1 MDNRHDPLQI
11 LINRKDGKSLMND
24 NNTDEILK
32 MNRFIANNVTISNG
46 FNLFIYHNI
55 CSVYCNDSNDI
66 VLTFIKAAIN
76 MNDRFSSSLAFTFPK
91 ARIFEKYIFMG
102 YSIVDLHYSEH
113 DATIVDSFKLF
124 ILHFMINL
132 NLPDGTRIT
141 KNFESQLRTLLT
153 LATYECKDLEYVLF
167 SRDREIEEQRKI
179 TLTALPFLGAIFAV
193 LSPAMTLVTSCG
205 ILWNI
210 GLPFSNI
217 LIVVLFL
224 IIIIGVDDSFF
235 ILAAW
240 RHSKV
245 LNPKISSMDC
255 DQKLYGM
262 TRTNYI
268 LLILA
273 FQYITLT
280 NRCRRK
286 YRRKY
291 QERVISYLGTEV
303 NTDFDIENL
312 YLENLTMNAISRQLQ
327 HFNLSEA
334 FVSILVFIQCQILL
348 MFLFGINLIVWLKKL
363 ETIPKFGMGSNETV
377 LWTRDFANAI
387 AFWDDESNFWQQDKL
402 LSTFREYEIDEKF
415 VITEA
420 LGYLHLWNVRLDA
433 ISLISLIMSISFSVD
448 YSAHICYHYVAQK
461 VSRRS
466 HQPISIIIG
475 LDSNIED
482 LSIASST
489 NSAIHSN
496 VDSRERFLV
505 TFKNVGWPVM
515 QSGLST
521 LSGILPM
528 IMVKAYV
535 VVVFWKTVLLL
546 IVLGMIHALT
556 NHFLNLLSIDYA
568 VPELLPILNEAKKLF
583 LTEPTLL
590 DVEVPCV
597 IIGDIHGQYE
607 DLHRIFSVLGTGR
620 KSGAVKR
627 RFVFLGDYVDRGM
640 NSLETICCL
649 LAHKLMFP
657 KMFNLLRGNHESP
670 DINRT
675 YGFQLELER
684 RFPTNNEGYMLW
696 NAFNELF
703 ACLPLAAIIHN
714 KILCIHG
721 GIGPELKSLNDIRKI
736 KRPMQDPMVSSL
748 ACSLLWSDPMLDLK
762 GFIKNSLRGAGY
774 FFGED
779 TVIACCEQLN
789 IDLIVR
795 AHQNNKCAIL
805 QVEKD
810 LRVGFI
816 LLCPVTPEIQG
827 KLSF

>member
-1 MDNRHDPLQI
+1 MSRAEEKAL
-11 LINRKDGKSLMND
+11 
-24 NNTDEILK
+24 E
-32 MNRFIANNVTISNG
+32 RFEYASSG
-46 FNLFIYHNI
+46 
-55 CSVYCNDSNDI
+55 VYCNDSNDI

-415 VITEA
+415 VITERFIISKYA
-420 LGYLHLWNVRLDA
+420 QFFNINSHHPLEKVPTESAASEAINFVQTAFIPSGRRKDFLFTDPESLTVDRL
-433 ISLISLIMSISFSVD
+433 FTT
-448 YSAHICYHYVAQK
+448 
-461 VSRRS
+461 
-466 HQPISIIIG
+466 G
-475 LDSNIED
+475 
-482 LSIASST
+482 
-489 NSAIHSN
+489 
-496 VDSRERFLV
+496 
-505 TFKNVGWPVM
+505 
-515 QSGLST
+515 
-521 LSGILPM
+521 
-528 IMVKAYV
+528 
-535 VVVFWKTVLLL
+535 
-546 IVLGMIHALT
+546 
-556 NHFLNLLSIDYA
+556 
-568 VPELLPILNEAKKLF
+568 
-583 LTEPTLL
+583 TLL
-590 DVEVPCV
+590 NNVPKT
-597 IIGDIHGQYE
+597 
-607 DLHRIFSVLGTGR
+607 L
-620 KSGAVKR
+620 
-627 RFVFLGDYVDRGM
+627 
-640 NSLETICCL
+640 
-649 LAHKLMFP
+649 
-657 KMFNLLRGNHESP
+657 
-670 DINRT
+670 
-675 YGFQLELER
+675 
-684 RFPTNNEGYMLW
+684 
-696 NAFNELF
+696 
-703 ACLPLAAIIHN
+703 
-714 KILCIHG
+714 
-721 GIGPELKSLNDIRKI
+721 
-736 KRPMQDPMVSSL
+736 
-748 ACSLLWSDPMLDLK
+748 
-762 GFIKNSLRGAGY
+762 
-774 FFGED
+774 
-779 TVIACCEQLN
+779 
-789 IDLIVR
+789 
-795 AHQNNKCAIL
+795 
-805 QVEKD
+805 
-810 LRVGFI
+810 
-816 LLCPVTPEIQG
+816 
-827 KLSF
+827 